1 MTTLLPVAASQSA
14 PRATTQNVLE
24 VVRLMRG
31 ELRKSDRKVADLVL
45 ADPNRILNAT
55 VAETAAAAGV
65 SEPTVIRFCA
75 AIGCNG
81 FQDFKLRLAQSI
93 ALGTRRPIR
102 CCSIPIRPKQWSR
115 RSSIIP
121 SPAWTGRA
129 IISTRKR

>member
-93 ALGTRRPIR
+93 ALGM
-102 CCSIPIRPKQWSR
+102 
-115 RSSIIP
+115 
-121 SPAWTGRA
+121 PATHSVLSA
-129 IISTRKR
+129 EDSTSTLADKIFDYTMN